1 MPDSNKN
8 YTQVLAEL
16 DQWGSYESS
25 AQPRDISKLDGIRRL
40 LGDLDNPEKN
50 FKIIHVA
57 GTNGKGLTAAM
68 ISKLL
73 EVQGFSSGC
82 YTSPHLVDIR
92 ERITL
97 NGGFVSEGE
106 FARSA
111 SKVLKI
117 AKDYK
122 GTPYLSYFDI
132 LTAVAFNVFLNCKME
147 WVVLETGL
155 GGRADSTNVTD
166 KELCVLTRIDLDH
179 QDVLGSDLKQIASE
193 KTGITR
199 EGIPA
204 IVAPQVEELKPWLME
219 KFSNDNVPCF
229 FVDGIFAREFA
240 DQQLPPEVYSKPWM
254 ECFQTS
260 LSAMQILFKANSKQK
275 QNWFNT
281 AKKVKLPGRLDLRHN
296 VLWPKDKK
304 NFKTLLTDG
313 GHNQDALLA
322 LSEFISSNNLSPCT
336 LILGMASDKLHDI
349 LRDPLKKLC
358 RNAELIILTSVQS
371 PRSATPELLESFL
384 KNSGAM
390 EHSPQIKLTA
400 SAEDALEM
408 SLSTPETP
416 VIAAGSFYLVGLVMN
431 LLGINTDSTIKKSAE
446 I

>member
-1 MPDSNKN
+1 MPDYKKN
-8 YTQVLAEL
+8 FAQVLSEL

-40 LGDLDNPEKN
+40 LGDLENPEKN

-97 NGGFVSEGE
+97 NGRFVSESE

-111 SKVLKI
+111 SRVLRL

-132 LTAVAFNVFLNCKME
+132 LTAVAFNVFLNCKMD

-155 GGRADSTNVTD
+155 GGRADSTNVTE
-166 KELCVLTRIDLDH
+166 KELCVLTRIGLDH
-179 QDVLGSDLKQIASE
+179 QDVLGSNLKQIASE

-199 EGIPA
+199 KGIPA
-204 IVAPQVEELKPWLME
+204 IVAKQVEELKPWIME
-219 KFSNDNVPCF
+219 KFRNDNVPCF
-229 FVDGIFAREFA
+229 FVDDIFAREFA
-240 DQQLPPEVYSKPWM
+240 DQNLPPGNYTKPWM

-275 QNWFNT
+275 QNWFN
-281 AKKVKLPGRLDLRHN
+281 AVKKVNLPGRLDLRHN
-296 VLWPKDKK
+296 VFWSKYKK

-336 LILGMASDKLHDI
+336 LILGMASDKLHDS
-349 LRDPLKKLC
+349 LKEPLKKLC
-358 RNAELIILTSVQS
+358 RNADLIILTSVHS
-371 PRSATPELLESFL
+371 PRSATTELLESFL
-384 KNSGAM
+384 NNSGAM
-390 EHSPQIKLTA
+390 EHSPKIKLSA

-408 SLSTPETP
+408 SLSSPETP
-416 VIAAGSFYLVGLVMN
+416 VIAAGSFYLVGMVMH
-431 LLGINTDSTIKKSAE
+431 LLGINTDSTN
-446 I
+446 

>member
-40 LGDLDNPEKN
+40 LGDLENPEKN

-97 NGGFVSEGE
+97 NGRFVSESE

-111 SKVLKI
+111 SKVLNI

-132 LTAVAFNVFLNCKME
+132 LTAVAFNVFLNCKMQ

-166 KELCVLTRIDLDH
+166 KELCVLTRIGLDH
-179 QDVLGSDLKQIASE
+179 QEVLGSDLKQIASE

-199 EGIPA
+199 TGIPV
-204 IVAPQVEELKPWLME
+204 IVAPQVEELKPWLIE
-219 KFSNDNVPCF
+219 KFAKENVPCI
-229 FVDGIFAREFA
+229 FVDEIFDREFH
-240 DQQLPPEVYSKPWM
+240 DQQLPPGIYTKPWM

-260 LSAMQILFKANSKQK
+260 LSAMQVLFKANSKLK
-275 QNWFNT
+275 QNWFN
-281 AKKVKLPGRLDLRHN
+281 AAQKVKLPGRLDLRHN
-296 VLWPKDKK
+296 VLWSKNKK

-336 LILGMASDKLHDI
+336 LILGMASDKLNDI
-349 LRDPLKKLC
+349 LKDPLKKLC
-358 RNAELIILTSVQS
+358 RNADLIILTSVHS

-384 KNSGAM
+384 NNSGAM
-390 EHSPQIKLTA
+390 EHSPEIKLTA

-408 SLSTPETP
+408 SLSSPETP
-416 VIAAGSFYLVGLVMN
+416 VVAAGSFYLVGLVMN
-431 LLGINTDSTIKKSAE
+431 LLGINTDSTINNTD
-446 I
+446 

>member
-40 LGDLDNPEKN
+40 LGDLENPEKN

-97 NGGFVSEGE
+97 NGRFVSESE

-111 SKVLKI
+111 SRVLSL

-166 KELCVLTRIDLDH
+166 KELCVLTRIGLDH
-179 QDVLGSDLKQIASE
+179 QEVLGSCLLYTSDA
-193 KTGITR
+193 
-199 EGIPA
+199 
-204 IVAPQVEELKPWLME
+204 
-219 KFSNDNVPCF
+219 
-229 FVDGIFAREFA
+229 A
-240 DQQLPPEVYSKPWM
+240 DE
-254 ECFQTS
+254 
-260 LSAMQILFKANSKQK
+260 
-275 QNWFNT
+275 
-281 AKKVKLPGRLDLRHN
+281 
-296 VLWPKDKK
+296 
-304 NFKTLLTDG
+304 
-313 GHNQDALLA
+313 
-322 LSEFISSNNLSPCT
+322 
-336 LILGMASDKLHDI
+336 
-349 LRDPLKKLC
+349 
-358 RNAELIILTSVQS
+358 
-371 PRSATPELLESFL
+371 
-384 KNSGAM
+384 
-390 EHSPQIKLTA
+390 
-400 SAEDALEM
+400 
-408 SLSTPETP
+408 
-416 VIAAGSFYLVGLVMN
+416 
-431 LLGINTDSTIKKSAE
+431 
-446 I
+446 

>member
-1 MPDSNKN
+1 MPDYKKN
-8 YTQVLAEL
+8 FAQVLSEL

-40 LGDLDNPEKN
+40 LGDLENPEKN

-73 EVQGFSSGC
+73 EVQGISSGC

-97 NGGFVSEGE
+97 NGRLVTESE

-111 SKVLKI
+111 SRVLRL

-166 KELCVLTRIDLDH
+166 KELCVLTRIGLDH
-179 QDVLGSDLKQIASE
+179 QEVLGNNLKQIASE

-199 EGIPA
+199 TGIPV
-204 IVAPQVEELKPWLME
+204 IVSKQVEELKTWLMK
-219 KFSNDNVPCF
+219 KFDKDNVPF
-229 FVDGIFAREFA
+229 IFADEVFAREFA
-240 DQQLPPEVYSKPWM
+240 DQKLPAGIFTRPWT
-254 ECFQTS
+254 ECLQTS
-260 LSAMQILFKANSKQK
+260 LSAMQVLFKANSKLK
-275 QNWFNT
+275 QNWFN
-281 AKKVKLPGRLDLRHN
+281 AAQKVKLPGRLDLRHN
-296 VLWPKDKK
+296 VFWSKYKK
-304 NFKTLLTDG
+304 NFKTLLIDG
-313 GHNQDALLA
+313 GHNKDALLA

-336 LILGMASDKLHDI
+336 LILGMASDKLHET
-349 LRDPLKKLC
+349 LRIPLKKLC
-358 RNAELIILTSVQS
+358 EKADLIILTSAHS
-371 PRSATPELLESFL
+371 PRSATTEMLESFL
-384 KNSGAM
+384 YNSGAM
-390 EHSPQIKLTA
+390 EHSPEIKL
-400 SAEDALEM
+400 SVSVEDALEM
-408 SLSTPETP
+408 SLSSPETP
-416 VIAAGSFYLVGLVMN
+416 VVAAGSFYLVGLVMN
-431 LLGINTDSTIKKSAE
+431 LLGINTDQTN
-446 I
+446 

>member
-1 MPDSNKN
+1 MPDYKKN
-8 YTQVLAEL
+8 FAQVLSEL

-40 LGDLDNPEKN
+40 LGDLENPEKN

-73 EVQGFSSGC
+73 EVQGISSGC

-97 NGGFVSEGE
+97 NGRLVTESE

-111 SKVLKI
+111 SRVLRL

-122 GTPYLSYFDI
+122 GKPYLSYFDI

-166 KELCVLTRIDLDH
+166 KELCVLTRIGLDH
-179 QDVLGSDLKQIASE
+179 QEVLGNNLKQIASE

-199 EGIPA
+199 TGIPV
-204 IVAPQVEELKPWLME
+204 IVSKQVEELKTWLMK
-219 KFSNDNVPCF
+219 KFDKDNVPCIF
-229 FVDGIFAREFA
+229 ADEVFAREFA
-240 DQQLPPEVYSKPWM
+240 DQKLPAGIFTRPWT
-254 ECFQTS
+254 ECLQTS
-260 LSAMQILFKANSKQK
+260 LSAMQVLFKANSKLK
-275 QNWFNT
+275 QNWFN
-281 AKKVKLPGRLDLRHN
+281 AAQKVKLPGRLDLRHN
-296 VLWPKDKK
+296 VFWSKYKK

-313 GHNQDALLA
+313 GHNKDALLA

-336 LILGMASDKLHDI
+336 LILGMASDKLHET
-349 LRDPLKKLC
+349 LRIPLKKLC
-358 RNAELIILTSVQS
+358 EKADLIILTSVHS
-371 PRSATPELLESFL
+371 PRSATTELLESFL
-384 KNSGAM
+384 NNSGAM
-390 EHSPQIKLTA
+390 EHSPEIKLAEST
-400 SAEDALEM
+400 EDALEF
-408 SLSTPETP
+408 SLCSPENP
-416 VIAAGSFYLVGLVMN
+416 VVVTGSFYLVGMVMH
-431 LLGINTDSTIKKSAE
+431 LLGINTEKE
-446 I
+446 N